1 MGHFMDG
8 REFPKYLKWRKRDFF
23 QNIGSREIYFKMI
36 KTYGKP
42 VGNFHGW
49 PGISEIS
56 EMETERFFQTYRFS
70 RNIFQNDQNIR
81 KNLWEISWMVVNF
94 RNI

>member
-1 MGHFMDG
+1 MLTFRGWPGISKMFGMEKEI
-8 REFPKYLKWRKRDFF
+8 RF
-23 QNIGSREIYFKMI
+23 QNMGSREIYFKMI

-56 EMETERFFQTYRFS
+56 EMETERLFKNVGS
-70 RNIFQNDQNIR
+70 R
-81 KNLWEISWMVVNF
+81 
-94 RNI
+94 